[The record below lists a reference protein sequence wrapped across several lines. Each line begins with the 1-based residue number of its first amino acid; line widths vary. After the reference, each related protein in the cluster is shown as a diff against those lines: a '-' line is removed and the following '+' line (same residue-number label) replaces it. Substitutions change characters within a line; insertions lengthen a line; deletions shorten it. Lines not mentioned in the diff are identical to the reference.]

1 MTPTGSFNV
10 QQGRLLVVFI
20 STQYLN
26 TIRQKIYMQ
35 FICPAPVARMFPHD
49 PGTHH
54 WCLVRHAH
62 ILLDVL
68 NFDQFCVT
76 EQYTQPKF
84 L

>member
-1 MTPTGSFNV
+1 MTPTGSFRV

-35 FICPAPVARMFPHD
+35 FICPAPVAKKFPHD
-49 PGTHH
+49 LVLHH
-54 WCLVRHAH
+54 WCLVRLEH